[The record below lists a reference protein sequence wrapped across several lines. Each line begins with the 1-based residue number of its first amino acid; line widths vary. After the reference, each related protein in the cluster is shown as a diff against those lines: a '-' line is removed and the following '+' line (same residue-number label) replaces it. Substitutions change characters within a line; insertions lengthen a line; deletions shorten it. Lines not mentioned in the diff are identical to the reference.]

1 MMAPYIQ
8 LLKIELDFLIYL
20 FLCSKGSVYPDGWLL
35 PSKTKS
41 QAVLKAID
49 LSKSFDIFS

>member
-35 PSKTKS
+35 PSKTKL

-49 LSKSFDIFS
+49 LSISFDIVS